1 MGQGL
6 VVENQRVDQCSEKP
20 QVKLEGN
27 KDVAWRLLETSG
39 GGSLVKNTSRMKA
52 ITIRVICGS
61 WQSQGPIDYISS
73 ELSIKFKQL
82 ED

>member
-6 VVENQRVDQCSEKP
+6 VVENQRVDQGSEKP
-20 QVKLEGN
+20 QEKLEGN

-39 GGSLVKNTSRMKA
+39 GGSLVKKTSRMKA
-52 ITIRVICGS
+52 IIIRVFCRI
-61 WQSQGPIDYISS
+61 WQSQGPIGYISS
-73 ELSIKFKQL
+73 ELSIKFKEL